1 MSSPQLTQTPWMPG
15 YTKDTQGRYTENWRK
30 QKKFRDQYQRRTG
43 DSGLLRCRFP
53 LLSWQW
59 RARSGLYGSVA
70 PRAAREV
77 WGNEARELC
86 FQNRVVLTWTQMQ
99 RVRNRDTHIWRTVE
113 PLVKNSRVAANWKL
127 ERIQRNLASDFM
139 LHRARGQVVYCLTG
153 KTGAITS

>member
-53 LLSWQW
+53 FLSWQW

-77 WGNEARELC
+77 WGNEARGLC
-86 FQNRVVLTWTQMQ
+86 FQNLYWSRWSGLGVDTDAASKEPGYAHLTHCWATGEKQP
-99 RVRNRDTHIWRTVE
+99 HG
-113 PLVKNSRVAANWKL
+113 SKL
-127 ERIQRNLASDFM
+127 EV
-139 LHRARGQVVYCLTG
+139 RADPEKPCFRLYVTQSPQSSGLLSYR
-153 KTGAITS
+153 